1 MKYKEFL
8 RIAGLLNQKFGI
20 TPLLFGSLGLERR
33 LRKSLNADDIDV
45 LIPERILRDE
55 WERLIRL
62 MTEEGYVLVDLREH
76 EFQKADFKIAFAVL
90 EGLTPFAGI
99 DLREIPVVTDNGVRF
114 LLLGLPDYLKVY
126 EASLKDGYRIHVKN
140 KQDQR
145 KTDLIREAL
154 AGTGRQS

>member
-20 TPLLFGSLGLERR
+20 TPLLFGSLGLEQR

-45 LIPERILRDE
+45 LIPERILQDE
-55 WERLIRL
+55 WDRLARL
-62 MTEEGYVLVDLREH
+62 MAEEGYALIDIHEH

-99 DLREIPVVTDNGVRF
+99 DLRNIPVMTDDGSRF
-114 LLLGLPDYLKVY
+114 LLLELPDYLKVY
-126 EASLKDGYRIHVKN
+126 EASLQDGYRIHVKN
-140 KQDQR
+140 KQDQ
-145 KTDLIREAL
+145 KKIDLIREAL
-154 AGTGRQS
+154 ADANPRS